1 MGKLIDLDF
10 AEAQAVISI
19 AEALD
24 SGALHP
30 GAPTIT
36 ARAVAAAVFGP
47 SPSRAAVLTLGDLLS
62 RMGVFVRGHG
72 AAPHSRRMADLV
84 QAVQAHEGAAR
95 AAKQLPLTLR

>member
-1 MGKLIDLDF
+1 MEKLIDLDF
-10 AEAQAVISI
+10 GEAQAVIRI

-24 SGALHP
+24 SGALHS

-36 ARAVAAAVFGP
+36 ARAVAAVVYGP
-47 SPSRAAVLTLGDLLS
+47 SPSRANVLDAGDLLS

-84 QAVQAHEGAAR
+84 QAVRAHSEAAR
-95 AAKQLPLTLR
+95 AAKQLPLVLR